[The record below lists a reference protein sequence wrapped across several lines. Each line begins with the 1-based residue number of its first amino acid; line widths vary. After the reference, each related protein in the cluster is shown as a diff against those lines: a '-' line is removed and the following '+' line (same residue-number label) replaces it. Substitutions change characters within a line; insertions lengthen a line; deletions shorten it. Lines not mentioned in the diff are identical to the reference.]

1 MLFHTTATKYWYT
14 RNAQTNI
21 STYGSTWT
29 SFKCNIQPLS
39 TNEWVAMGLEGWAMY
54 NKYRIYT
61 RESLTVWEKISALWE
76 TFVIDS
82 VAVWNGL
89 RDKYF
94 KIIATKSN
102 GV

>member
-21 STYGSTWT
+21 STYWSTWT
-29 SFKCNIQPLS
+29 SFKCNIQPL
-39 TNEWVAMGLEGWAMY
+39 TANEWIAMGLEGGAMY

-76 TFVIDS
+76 TFIIES
-82 VAVWNGL
+82 VQVWNGL

-94 KIIATKSN
+94 RIIATKSN
-102 GV
+102 GI

>member
-21 STYGSTWT
+21 STYWSTWT
-29 SFKCNIQPLS
+29 SFKCNIQPL
-39 TNEWVAMGLEGWAMY
+39 TANEWIAYWLEGGAMY

-94 KIIATKSN
+94 KIVATKSN

>member
-21 STYGSTWT
+21 STYWSTWT

-39 TNEWVAMGLEGWAMY
+39 TNEWVAMGLEGGAMY

-76 TFVIDS
+76 TFIIES
-82 VAVWNGL
+82 VQVWNGL

-94 KIIATKSN
+94 RIIATKSN
-102 GV
+102 GI